1 MTESIS
7 EEIERGLEL
16 VNEGRIEEA
25 LILIKKLA
33 KVEALTEEE
42 KLRSYIIKGNCLNQL
57 GRSTEALELGERVY
71 KEGIRIKKPLLS
83 IDGCFTKFWALFN
96 LGRRFKIPEEI
107 KKCEKLLKSILGET
121 DSEIIQREAGVKFMK
136 GYFLYWKDEY
146 DEALNYFKEVLP
158 IIKQSKD
165 FF

>member
-83 IDGCFTKFWALFN
+83 IDGCFTKFLALF
-96 LGRRFKIPEEI
+96 
-107 KKCEKLLKSILGET
+107 
-121 DSEIIQREAGVKFMK
+121 
-136 GYFLYWKDEY
+136 
-146 DEALNYFKEVLP
+146 
-158 IIKQSKD
+158 
-165 FF
+165 